1 MIRFVV
7 KRIIL
12 IIPIVI
18 CVSFIVFALVDLA
31 PGDIVDVMINS
42 EMTQEEIDYLRASFD
57 LDKPMIYRYAK
68 YMINLVQGDLGV
80 SMVTKISVWE
90 TYMYRLPN
98 TLKLSLSSLL
108 IGVITGL
115 PLGIFAANRS
125 GRLSD
130 NATTV
135 FAVLGISIPGFWLA
149 LLLLQLF
156 ALKLGLLPAGG
167 MGNGIRSLI
176 LPAITGGLGLMAS
189 TTRQTR
195 SSVLDVL
202 KADYLRTARAKG
214 VPENVVIRKHA
225 LGNALIPIVTVVGNS
240 LAYVIAGSVITEQV
254 YAWPGVG
261 RLAVE
266 ALGARDVTTVLG
278 TIILTTFFYVFILI
292 IVDIAYAFVDPR
304 IKARY
309 TTVKKRKRK
318 LAA

>member
-1 MIRFVV
+1 MIRYVI
-7 KRIIL
+7 KRIVL

-18 CVSFIVFALVDLA
+18 CVSFIVYALVDLA
-31 PGDIVDVMINS
+31 PGNIVDVMINS
-42 EMTQEEIDYLRASFD
+42 DMTQEEIDYLRSSFD
-57 LDKPMIYRYAK
+57 LDKPMVYRYVK
-68 YMINLVQGDLGV
+68 YMLNLVRGDLGV
-80 SMVTKISVWE
+80 SMITKISVWE

-98 TLKLSLSSLL
+98 TLKLSISSLL
-108 IGVITGL
+108 VGIVTGL
-115 PLGIFAANRS
+115 PLGIFAANHS

-135 FAVLGISIPGFWLA
+135 FAVLGISVPGFWLA

-156 ALKLGLLPAGG
+156 ALRLGILPAGG

-176 LPAITGGLGLMAS
+176 LPAVTGGLGLMAS

-214 VPENVVIRKHA
+214 VPERVVIRKHA

-261 RLAVE
+261 RMAIE

-278 TIILTTFFYVFILI
+278 TVILTTFFYVFILI
-292 IVDIAYAFVDPR
+292 VVDLVYAFIDPR

-309 TTVKKRKRK
+309 TTSKKRKRK

>member
-1 MIRFVV
+1 MIRFVI

-18 CVSFIVFALVDLA
+18 CVSFIVYALVDLA
-31 PGDIVDVMINS
+31 PGNIVDVMINS

-57 LDKPMIYRYAK
+57 LDKPMIYRYVK

-80 SMVTKISVWE
+80 SMITKTSVWE

-156 ALKLGLLPAGG
+156 SLRLGLLPAGG
-167 MGNGIRSLI
+167 MNNGIRSLI

-202 KADYLRTARAKG
+202 KSDYLRTARAKG